1 MRKRYMLLFEV
12 KAMIPDQLFPI
23 DKLKSMHLLLHPHNQ
38 IKQNPTTLSPDPLHS
53 LHMKSKQIFP
63 RAQNNQA
70 LSLRFLKLLKLWMSN
85 HLLMILELDIL
96 SSSVL
101 DLDLKRLYLSWFSK
115 DLSCYDFFILDFES
129 ISLRLKR

>member
-1 MRKRYMLLFEV
+1 MLLFEV

-63 RAQNNQA
+63 RAQNNRA
-70 LSLRFLKLLKLWMSN
+70 LSLRFLKLLKL
-85 HLLMILELDIL
+85 
-96 SSSVL
+96 
-101 DLDLKRLYLSWFSK
+101 
-115 DLSCYDFFILDFES
+115 
-129 ISLRLKR
+129 